1 MQSKPRAQPPPAVA
15 QGPAA
20 AAEPTSKAVSTAA
33 GKALGKVA
41 KVARVAKEG
50 EEVAAVVEAVAAKGK
65 GVVSPPSKGLLHEG
79 ADCSASRLD
88 GTEAPLNPSGAVP
101 EVAEVAEAKPK
112 PVPSVAPPGVA
123 GHKARRQK
131 PAPSPVAATRAP
143 RAPRPPP
150 AARPSKGAPRTES
163 PRASGWWESLP
174 WEELEASATG
184 EAGGKAEERTAD
196 LAAGTWAKPDG
207 TADAWARR
215 VLYRARRAD
224 AAPHVILASGAAQ
237 AQAIAAGIRR
247 L

>member
-1 MQSKPRAQPPPAVA
+1 MVA
-15 QGPAA
+15 
-20 AAEPTSKAVSTAA
+20 
-33 GKALGKVA
+33 
-41 KVARVAKEG
+41 
-50 EEVAAVVEAVAAKGK
+50 EAVAAKGK
-65 GVVSPPSKGLLHEG
+65 GVVSPPSRGLLHEV
-79 ADCSASRLD
+79 ADCSATRLD

-101 EVAEVAEAKPK
+101 EVAKARPK

-131 PAPSPVAATRAP
+131 PATSPVATTRAP
-143 RAPRPPP
+143 RASRPPP

-196 LAAGTWAKPDG
+196 LAAGTWAQPDG
-207 TADAWARR
+207 TGTVDAWARR
-215 VLYRARRAD
+215 VLYRARRED
-224 AAPHVILASGAAQ
+224 AAPHVILASGAAE